1 MRELFLVMGN
11 TSKLFFRRKGNII
24 LLISGII
31 IPLFFLLF
39 TYGGSGQLRIG
50 VVDKDGSLISADLI
64 NSLEKTDKF
73 KVVFLKEDEINDK
86 VSKGKVDSAIVIPQR
101 FEEEILKG
109 NPKDVEIVSIK
120 GEETTLFLKSYLDR
134 KINVLYNLSK
144 ASEGNKEN
152 FYKMYDLYKNS
163 PFSLKTYIVED
174 IGKTAVATTRS
185 LGFFIMFLMF
195 STFNISNFILVEKR
209 DKTFYRIFASPLKP
223 RTYLVSNFFVNLIL
237 TVFQIAFILA
247 FITFILNLGFTK
259 ATFDVFL
266 VLVSFG
272 ITSIG
277 LSLMIVAFSPST
289 SYSNTLSTLIIT
301 PTCMLGGTF
310 WPLYLMPK
318 SFQKLSD
325 FIPQKWAIDAIEKI
339 QMGGSLSDVYMNII
353 ILLAFALTFILLG
366 IYKIKTS
373 EKMGDFI

>member
-1 MRELFLVMGN
+1 VRELFLVMRN
-11 TSKLFFRRKGNII
+11 TVKLFFRRKGNII

-31 IPLFFLLF
+31 IPLFFLIF

-50 VVDKDGSLISADLI
+50 VVDKDESIISQDLI
-64 NSLEKTDKF
+64 NSLGKTDKF
-73 KVVFLKEDEINDK
+73 KVIFLKEDEINDK
-86 VSKGKVDSAIVIPQR
+86 ISKGKVDSAIIIPQG
-101 FEEEILKG
+101 FGEKLIKD
-109 NPKDVEIVSIK
+109 NPEDVEIISIK

-134 KINVLYNLSK
+134 KINVLSNLSK
-144 ASEGNKEN
+144 ASYGNKEN
-152 FYKMYDLYKNS
+152 FYKMFNFYKNS
-163 PFSLKTYIVED
+163 PFRLKTYIVED

-195 STFNISNFILVEKR
+195 NTFNISNYILVEKR

-223 RTYLVSNFFVNLIL
+223 RTYLVSNFLVNLIL
-237 TVFQIAFILA
+237 TVFQIAFILSL
-247 FITFILNLGFTK
+247 ITFVLNLGFTK

-272 ITSIG
+272 IASIG

-301 PTCMLGGTF
+301 PTCMLGGVF
-310 WPLYLMPK
+310 WPLYLMPEAL
-318 SFQKLSD
+318 QKFSD

-339 QMGGSLSDVYMNII
+339 QMGESLSGVCMNII
-353 ILLAFALTFILLG
+353 ILLAFALTFLMLG

>member
-1 MRELFLVMGN
+1 VRELFLIMRN
-11 TSKLFFRRKGNII
+11 TVKLFFRRKGNII

-50 VVDKDGSLISADLI
+50 VVDKDRSLISTDLI
-64 NSLEKTDKF
+64 NSLKKTDKF
-73 KVVFLKEDEINDK
+73 KVIFLKEDEENYE
-86 VSKGKVDSAIVIPQR
+86 VSKGKVDSAIIIPQG
-101 FEEEILKG
+101 FGEKLIKG
-109 NPKDVEIVSIK
+109 NPENVEIVSIK
-120 GEETTLFLKSYLDR
+120 GEEATLFLKSYLDR
-134 KINVLYNLSK
+134 KINVLYNLSR
-144 ASEGNKEN
+144 ASYGDKEN
-152 FYKMYDLYKNS
+152 FYKMYNLYKNS

-209 DKTFYRIFASPLKP
+209 DKTFYRIFASPLKS
-223 RTYLVSNFFVNLIL
+223 RTYLAGNFFVNLIL
-237 TVFQIAFILA
+237 TVFQIAFILLL
-247 FITFILNLGFTK
+247 ITFILNLGFTK

-277 LSLMIVAFSPST
+277 LSSMIVAFSPST

-301 PTCMLGGTF
+301 PTCMLGGVF
-310 WPLYLMPK
+310 WPLYLMPEAL
-318 SFQKLSD
+318 QKLSD
-325 FIPQKWAIDAIEKI
+325 FIPQKWAIDAVEKI
-339 QMGGSLSDVYMNII
+339 QMGGSLSSVCMNII

-373 EKMGDFI
+373 EKLGDFI

>member
-1 MRELFLVMGN
+1 M
-11 TSKLFFRRKGNII
+11 
-24 LLISGII
+24 
-31 IPLFFLLF
+31 
-39 TYGGSGQLRIG
+39 
-50 VVDKDGSLISADLI
+50 
-64 NSLEKTDKF
+64 
-73 KVVFLKEDEINDK
+73 
-86 VSKGKVDSAIVIPQR
+86 IPQR

-247 FITFILNLGFTK
+247 LITFILNLGFTK

-277 LSLMIVAFSPST
+277 LSSMIVAFSPST

-301 PTCMLGGTF
+301 PTCMLGGAF
-310 WPLYLMPK
+310 WPLYLMPEAL
-318 SFQKLSD
+318 QKLSD

>member
-1 MRELFLVMGN
+1 MKN
-11 TSKLFFRRKGNII
+11 TMKLFFRRKGNII

-50 VVDKDGSLISADLI
+50 VVDKDKSLISQDLI
-64 NSLEKTDKF
+64 NSLGETDKF

-86 VSKGKVDSAIVIPQR
+86 VSKGKVDSAIVIPQK
-101 FEEEILKG
+101 FEEGILKG

-120 GEETTLFLKSYLDR
+120 GEEATLFLKSYLDR
-134 KINVLYNLSK
+134 KINVLYNLAR
-144 ASEGNKEN
+144 ASYGNEES
-152 FYKMYDLYKNS
+152 FYRMYNIYKNN
-163 PFSLKTYIVED
+163 PFRLQVVIVQD
-174 IGKTAVATTRS
+174 ISKTAVAITRS

-223 RTYLVSNFFVNLIL
+223 KTYLVSNFLLNLIM
-237 TVFQIAFILA
+237 TVFQIAFVLL
-247 FITFILNLGFTK
+247 FVTFILNLGFTK

-272 ITSIG
+272 IASIG
-277 LSLMIVAFSPST
+277 LSSMIVSFSPST
-289 SYSNTLSTLIIT
+289 SYSNTLSTLIII
-301 PTCMLGGTF
+301 PTCMLGGVF
-310 WPLYLMPK
+310 WPLYLMPETL
-318 SFQKLSD
+318 QKLSD

-339 QMGGSLSDVYMNII
+339 QMGGSLSNVYIDII